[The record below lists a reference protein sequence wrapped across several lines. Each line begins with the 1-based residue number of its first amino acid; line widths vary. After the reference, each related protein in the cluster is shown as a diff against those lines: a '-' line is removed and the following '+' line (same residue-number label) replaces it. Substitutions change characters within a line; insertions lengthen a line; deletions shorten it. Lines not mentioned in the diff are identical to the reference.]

1 MEAAACANVHDTDVT
16 EPSVQRRW
24 ETVKLVVGTTAF
36 VGAVVVLPLLLGLVY
51 LRNEIFD
58 NELPSCDRE
67 PVVLEWTQQE
77 GLWRR
82 SAAFELLE
90 DSQSVQIDVAL
101 DRDDGGVIQV
111 GKTVYV
117 IAAGGI
123 LPASDEETRTTQ
135 PFRGTVVGRGID
147 GVNEQVTLEA
157 GKWQLI
163 VKGGASAAE
172 VRWPC

>member
-1 MEAAACANVHDTDVT
+1 VDVT

-24 ETVKLVVGTTAF
+24 KTVALVVGTTAL
-36 VGAVVVLPLLLGLVY
+36 VGAVAALVAIAGLVY
-51 LRNEIFD
+51 LRNEIVD

-67 PVVLEWTQQE
+67 PVILEWTQGE

-82 SAAFELLE
+82 STTFELVE
-90 DSQSVQIDVAL
+90 DSQTVQVDLMLANEDAGAVL
-101 DRDDGGVIQV
+101 NF

-117 IAAGGI
+117 IAAGGSF
-123 LPASDEETRTTQ
+123 PAGREETPSTQ
-135 PFRGTVVGRGID
+135 PFQGKVVGSGID

-157 GKWQLI
+157 GQWQLI